1 MACCGSCL
9 TGNARSRS
17 RKRWRGGQDGHLSG
31 PGVRVHA
38 PKGEIKDLPTG
49 STPLDFAYRIHT
61 DLGHRCVGAK
71 VNSRLVPLNY
81 QLKNGDVIEVLTSKS
96 SKRPSRTG

>member
-17 RKRWRGGQDGHLSG
+17 RKEMARRS
-31 PGVRVHA
+31 RRTSFRTRCSCST